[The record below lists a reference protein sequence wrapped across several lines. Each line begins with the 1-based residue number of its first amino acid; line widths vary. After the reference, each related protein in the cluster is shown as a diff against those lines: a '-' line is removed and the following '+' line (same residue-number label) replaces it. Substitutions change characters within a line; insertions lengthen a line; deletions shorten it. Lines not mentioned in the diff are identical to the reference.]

1 MDDRD
6 TDTTEGEEKPLIC
19 EGYDNYYYFLL
30 RIILLVLTWTNKLD

>member
-19 EGYDNYYYFLL
+19 EGYDYYYFFTENYFIGVDL
-30 RIILLVLTWTNKLD
+30 N